1 MNNQTVQK
9 TSFAARLIRAALTAC
24 LVAGA
29 LFASSLSLSAEGT
42 RDIYETAKQNY
53 IEVNNSDASFDSNAC
68 RMVFRYDNDETG
80 GVKAPQKF
88 KFYAYRGEVVFLGSS
103 ALPQSGDLA
112 VTIIEPGGQEH
123 TIEFDTTVN
132 TTSDSTNTGFIPTRA
147 KEAAGPNGVFLPKM
161 DYKTGKPLTAAEAGD
176 GDTVYNGL
184 VYPSAAVTGG
194 YKPWTFPVPTNG
206 EYTVIF
212 NSPRGDTIA
221 SHYQLS
227 YSDTDFSSNSS
238 KPNRKDYIDAWDI
251 TVAKVDGEGDDV
263 KYYAQSGRV
272 WATAF
277 SLQTKDSVYGYFY
290 AVTRD
295 GYVWRLGLNGF
306 KPWTTSLYA
315 NARGMIGLT
324 TNASLY
330 HSVHEP
336 TKNNLSF
343 STYNSLQDKN
353 YNPDGINVLGPDNVP
368 TPLDNPYPM
377 FFNYPDSNAVN
388 TTAQSQ
394 GVAEAIRFD
403 GKTGTTDEDDAGEGN
418 AKGDNHEGSVG
429 AGGYFQVKTSGA
441 TSYRV
446 IIDMTNLYA
455 KNYHQAGSGHNGDA
469 DNVHDEEICLS
480 DDGTLNSDDLDY
492 NFVAYLKA
500 TDFESSKPEW
510 FTDDGWYAICSNEK
524 VNAGGSTYYNRHPNT
539 TADMNDGDGW
549 NFDKIIKIVKIKDGD
564 LPEDLQKADTSKLGQ
579 DFGDYKCLGKVM
591 LGNAVD
597 NVDEDDDRIY
607 WNGRDQ
613 YGRILPVGQYFGN
626 TGLGK
631 VYAEAKNGEIHFPI
645 SDAEDISNGLSIW
658 LENPPAGLEYNLEQ
672 RSSLYYNNVD
682 KSILRDYV
690 VSDMLYTDGKSKG
703 LNAWYWNLPSNVKCD
718 EISSKSGGTTASGM
732 GSARASADYLDWK
745 WNTYTVYSSWE
756 EVTGGAS
763 NYVIYEN
770 HSIDG
775 VPSYKG
781 DTVND
786 KTLNK
791 NAGKFTVN
799 CGSDHGVVDFWTHV
813 VNTTNTAELK
823 QPVVLTHVADQ
834 VIISGFV
841 YLECEDE
848 GTAGKTSQDYDTA
861 TNDRAIAGA
870 KVSAVYYNEDKSIT
884 TTYETHTNTDGIYSI
899 PVDETK
905 LSSDK
910 KVYITITYNDPE
922 VADNLI
928 THYVTTVDKSASDT
942 KLNPEVNDGVLIG
955 KKYYRSRQDHGSKIN
970 ECKITISLVP
980 QGVDHN
986 NQPITQKVF
995 YATNVG
1001 YFSIPYSGV
1010 GTIGDNDPL
1019 MIQKIWDPADKK
1031 TSNLSATF
1039 TILGFVADYHADAS
1053 TRDGS
1058 DLGTTARTL
1067 KYTAEA
1073 GSGGNIIIKNGSN
1086 VLEKYSDTNTT
1097 GYVFKRSN
1105 VSVNEAESGVTK
1117 ITDLPMYYYP
1127 NETNDKVR
1135 QQIYYIVVEEPIGG
1149 NAAEPTSVVY
1159 TADHEDASKQYYHW
1173 AFTNPIKAAGF
1184 IETVFL
1190 DKPEADSGRGNGQYD
1205 VGEGL
1210 AEATVSIG
1218 LSDAATTNNFAYNPS
1233 EDEINWLKEHPGNIF
1248 ESAAPLKTD
1257 GSGQRDYT
1265 TITIDHTYKFSLDAT
1280 NPNHPFVTEDGVIK
1294 FDTLPQG
1301 TYIVT
1306 IEYPTNEAYNNAF
1319 ILGNEV
1325 GKEGETESAFKNLTV
1340 SEVKHVGNTVIQTI
1354 DIAPLPV
1361 GQYAQTKVGVGSF
1374 VETREIFTI
1383 LNDQGISIQK
1393 TVTGGEGAIPFDDD
1407 FEFALEFKAEDLKV
1421 ETTGSG
1427 TLTTPYREPFKENDR
1442 FSKVDSTPK
1451 AKVEKFNTPVNVSDL
1466 GTISFHAAGKFTY
1479 TLKENIPA
1487 ADPIPG
1493 VTYDKSEYEI
1503 VFKAV
1508 NDTDTHAST
1517 ITVDSIKKVKDENG
1531 DNANESIY
1539 TSSSSSGA
1547 TITFTNDY
1555 PTGSVEIEN
1564 VTTGIGVPEGKVFEY
1579 TVAIKKDGKDL
1590 AGSFAVTAGAV
1601 DETGKAAITAIS
1613 NGGKLRLKNGES
1625 ITISNLPE
1633 GADVTVTQTTDEM
1646 YTTTVEAAETTANS
1660 GTQTVEKD
1668 KANKI
1673 TFTNTRREGSLE
1685 IKKEV
1690 VGDEFNDFEFS
1701 FTVKISGVKETVG
1714 PEVAAASL
1722 LSEPEFGI
1730 SRLLGYRQVSR
1741 ISAPSPIADTPALK
1755 STVKVEISGAEPS
1768 SKNETLEFIDGAASL
1783 NLTLKKD
1790 QTATISGLPA
1800 GASYTVTEGSGT
1812 YSQFYNTTYAESDK
1826 GNIPNGGDPAS
1837 VTVTNT
1843 YKTGTLKVSKT
1854 VEHFAEGVDL
1864 PEFAKNEEFTFTL
1877 VVKPVDGD
1885 GWNPDTLSVT
1895 AGADSGAAVPS
1906 ITELKKESDNT
1917 WKFSLKHGQSV
1928 EILGLPAG
1936 ATYTVTESDPDDH
1949 FKIYPE
1955 SSEVK
1960 TGTINENDPK
1970 DEPAAKAEFV
1980 NIYTPVPVSTTISL
1994 TKTVSGEKPVNYT
2007 DYSFTF
2013 SIESADDPATD
2024 GVTLPSETTVTIDGS
2039 ELKDSSYSVTES
2051 FGEIKFDRPGEY
2063 KFTVKETTSSANPL
2077 FDYDDSEYTVT
2088 VEVVDKNDGTLEV
2101 RSTTYKIGETGKDGI
2116 TFNNAYNPTP
2126 ATAELNLTKRLI
2138 DNAGISM
2145 TLKDK
2150 EFSFNAVLTSNP
2162 EGGASLDSGTAQ
2174 NDTSGNVKFDLEFT
2188 KAGTY
2193 TVTVK
2198 ENDVIDAHIEADS
2211 KTLTV
2216 TYTVAD
2222 DTTGALKVTN
2232 TSYKVDGAEET
2243 DSDTALTFTNVFTP
2257 DEVTV
2262 SDAAAGAADT
2272 RVHIIKKLINTMV
2285 SGEDILADEIGS
2297 KSHVE
2302 NNEVFQKAFT
2312 FKIAGTGDASG
2323 YEITKDTVN
2332 NDWGN
2337 VYFDE
2342 IAFSKQGTYVF
2353 TVTEETASSPLDRL
2367 ERVGY
2372 NVNET
2377 TITVT
2382 YNVTLDPDTRRLVIG
2397 TPEYSKVDANTG
2409 SAYLETSTNNV
2420 IVNTYT
2426 PEPCVLT
2433 VIKNIETSPA
2443 GITPDDDKQFIFK
2456 ITLEDTATENTLAG
2470 TKEFPATYPTV
2481 SSEIMAIAAPEIG
2494 KITFENGVAYVL
2506 LKNNQSISIEKLL
2519 STYKFTVEEITD
2531 PTPDDLAKA
2540 KLSSYSFDGYT
2551 FSSFSGVRDND
2562 DKTNPEELTGTG
2574 TSITGQFDGTHQY
2587 ATVTAVNTYTLA
2599 SAASTLPA
2607 LTKTYDGPEPLNDG
2621 LFSFT
2626 AEISGDVADGAAF
2639 ASGGTDKTVANVGG
2653 SISFGD
2659 ITFTKPGTYTVT
2671 VNEVI
2676 PSPERVGVT
2685 YDRDPVTL
2693 TYTVT
2698 DNKNGTL
2705 SVSGPVYGTKTGF
2718 TNKYSPAPATT
2729 GIKVTENLNGAL
2741 NASETFTV
2749 NAVFDSSTS
2758 SSGAAEASKT
2768 VSFTLGKEVYTASED
2783 LSFEF
2788 TEAGIYVYKVTQAAG
2803 NSQGM
2808 SYSGE
2813 SYTVTFTVTDEG
2825 FDGQLDCAVSVIRDS
2840 DGAVLP
2846 AAELSFTNTYTTYQ
2860 YALENLVVGASAGD
2874 SHEFPFTVSFEA
2886 EAGKTL
2892 IGEYAYA
2899 ITDIGADV
2907 SASYS
2912 HTFDENGIPLK
2923 GAQDLVISGIPAGAV
2938 LKISVPARSGSYDL
2952 TMPETSESYYSSSTT
2967 LVDNEG
2973 NAKFVWTK
2981 NPDRYI
2987 FKEETYPRDG
2997 SSVLVGEEIEYR
3009 IHWVNPL
3016 PEDNVQ
3022 IVITDVLDEG
3032 LELIDGG
3039 DEYNDLTR
3047 AVTWT
3052 FTANSGEEGYVTL
3065 RAKVTAKAA
3074 IKGQISNSATMTY
3087 NGTEVE
3093 APSNEV
3099 INPLNSITVAKTQS
3113 VNGIAGASAAV
3124 REGDVITY
3132 TLTVSA
3138 EGVEGGS
3145 AENVII
3151 ADYLPAGLI
3160 LDQSSLAGGE
3170 YDPATG
3176 AIVWKIGEI
3185 SDGSEKSVSYTASVP
3200 YVSAYTLWSETA
3212 YARAGDPEGHELSLP
3227 KVSADGWI
3235 HSEPV
3240 SAYPVGDLSVT
3251 KTVQPAPGSDMPAS
3265 RTEFLFE
3272 VRLSDSLGAPLDG
3285 AYEFDLSSGASG
3297 AAINGY
3303 AELRLAGGDTATFK
3317 DLPAGTRYSVKE
3329 ISEASGYTPEN
3340 GGISEGS
3347 VGNSKAPVT
3356 AEIINTYSFTELSFG
3371 TVSVTNIVSGAPE
3384 STIFH
3389 YRIILGDTSINGVYG
3404 GIQFV
3409 GGTASFELS
3418 SGQSVTFADLPSDI
3432 SYDVIELE
3440 ANSLGFETHSSNQ
3453 SGIVPE
3459 NESVTAIFYN
3469 EKVSGGLLITNTV
3482 VGYQSDSARFGY
3494 TLYLTDETGAPLTDE
3509 FAYFG
3514 TQSGT
3519 IIGGT
3524 ALLSLGD
3531 GDRIEIS
3538 GLPKGAAYTL
3548 SPLGDSSGFSTEII
3562 GASGVVAAN
3571 EVSAI
3576 EIVSSRKTGGLTVTS
3591 RVVGGSGAETYSFI
3605 VQLSDPA
3612 FSGVCGGLIFTNGVA
3627 EVTLTGNQSVTAA
3640 GIPSGLSYTVIE
3652 TNANVGCTT
3661 VSVGESGVIPE
3672 GSGASAVFTNTVL
3685 TPGSLI
3691 VSKTVVGHDF
3701 SALPFRFAIEISEGF
3716 SGQIFDGFGAPV
3728 GVISE
3733 GMGEF
3738 TLSDGQHV
3746 LIPSLPVGAAY
3757 TVTEIDARGM
3767 IPDAAAKTG
3776 VITEAGAAEA
3786 FVNTVPSGGITVRNT
3801 VSGTASDRSRPFSF
3815 RLELIGLPLEGIYGD
3830 LNFTSGISD
3839 FTLSHGQSVNISGI
3853 PARTMFTVTEI
3864 DAGAD
3869 GYSTVP
3875 AEGFIS
3881 GVVIEG
3887 TSFEAAFVNHKD
3899 APPEVHSGGSLAIIN
3914 NVVGT
3919 ETSELFDFTIKLTD
3933 AFGNPVSGLYPAVLP
3948 QGEIM
3953 TLADQTVEF
3962 DALGEAHI
3970 SLKHGER
3977 AIISAIPAGC
3987 VYSVFETE
3995 NIYFKVTSINE
4006 TGTISESVRSTAVFS
4021 NKWHVGSLRLTNL
4034 VEFETGG
4041 NVSYDAQEFEY
4052 TITLDQPIDH
4062 SLRFNSTAPESG
4074 KLMEFVGGVA
4084 TVTLKN
4090 NETAIAVDLPAGV
4103 GYTVSVKPVNWYYQ
4117 RSAVGSSGHII
4128 DGTTSEAEF
4137 VYYIKTGSLS
4147 ISKVVYD
4154 YRWLEYEDHT
4164 LFPFTVKFTDVNGNP
4179 LVGEFGYVGEG
4190 GGTVSNGGVINV
4202 SGGGKITILGL
4213 PEGVTYEITENL
4225 TGTRYRILPEYTSGT
4240 SGVIQA
4246 DTESK
4251 ALVTNLNRSTGPD
4264 LPIAPPGPPSQP
4276 STPAEPSV
4284 PSIPSLPT
4292 VPSETLPSGDSSSDV
4307 ETIPDDGVEI
4317 ERPIEGAEVSEDPA
4331 NPETGLLPASAAAV
4345 LFAAAA
4351 ALSHRRK

>member
-9 TSFAARLIRAALTAC
+9 TSFAARLIRAALTAS

-53 IEVNNSDASFDSNAC
+53 KEVIGNETGFDSNAC
-68 RMVFRYDNDETG
+68 RMVFRYDNGETG

-88 KFYAYRGEVVFLGSS
+88 KFYAYEGEVVFLGSS
-103 ALPQSGDLA
+103 ALPQSGALA

-123 TIEFDTTVN
+123 PIYFDTSVD
-132 TTSDSTNTGFIPTRA
+132 TTKNSVNTGFIPTHD
-147 KEAAGPNGVFLPKM
+147 KEAAGPNGVFLPRM
-161 DYKTGKPLTAAEAGD
+161 DYTTGKPKPVTAAEAD
-176 GDTVYNGL
+176 DTVYNDL
-184 VYPSAAVTGG
+184 VYPSAPVTDG
-194 YKPWTFPVPTNG
+194 YVPWEFEVPTNG

-212 NSPRGDTIA
+212 NSPGGVEVD
-221 SHYQLS
+221 SHYQLA
-227 YSDTDFSSNSS
+227 YSVTDFSSSS
-238 KPNRKDYIDAWDI
+238 PTTSNRKNYIDAWDI
-251 TVAKVDGEGDDV
+251 TVAKAVDEDNDGKAD

-277 SLQTKDSVYGYFY
+277 SLQTKNSVYGYFY

-306 KPWTTSLYA
+306 QPWTTSLYA

-403 GKTGTTDEDDAGEGN
+403 GKTGTTGDADEGSAE
-418 AKGDNHEGSVG
+418 GDNHEGSVG

-455 KNYHQAGSGHNGDA
+455 KNYHHASTGHGSS

-480 DDGTLNSDDLDY
+480 VAGDI
-492 NFVAYLKA
+492 NFVAYIDADACAKNSEVYK
-500 TDFESSKPEW
+500 DGP
-510 FTDDGWYAICSNEK
+510 GWYGIYA
-524 VNAGGSTYYNRHPNT
+524 ADPTNRHPNT

-549 NFDKIIKIVKIKDGD
+549 NFDKIIKIEKIND
-564 LPEDLQKADTSKLGQ
+564 LPEDLQKADPKDLGQ
-579 DFGDYKCLGKVM
+579 DFGDYKCLGKIM

-645 SDAEDISNGLSIW
+645 SDAENIPNGLSIW
-658 LENPPAGLEYNLEQ
+658 LENPPAGLEYNLGQ

-690 VSDMLYTDGKSKG
+690 VSDMLYKNGKSKG
-703 LNAWYWNLPSNVKCD
+703 LNAWYWNLPSNVDCT
-718 EISSKSGGTTASGM
+718 EVNIGGTTASGM
-732 GSARASADYLDWK
+732 GSARASAEYLDWK
-745 WNTYTVYSSWE
+745 WNTYTVYSSWA
-756 EVTGGAS
+756 EVPHGAS

-775 VPSYKG
+775 VQSYEG
-781 DTVND
+781 RTSA

-813 VNTTNTAELK
+813 VNTNNNAKAELK

-848 GTAGKTSQDYDTA
+848 KQAGVTSQDYDTA

-870 KVSAVYYNEDKSIT
+870 KVSAVYYDNERNETK
-884 TTYETHTNTDGIYSI
+884 YETHTNTDGIYSI

-905 LSSDK
+905 LSTDK

-942 KLNPEVNDGVLIG
+942 KLNPKVENGVEIDG
-955 KKYYRSRQDHGSKIN
+955 KTYRSRQDHGSKIN

-1001 YFSIPYSGV
+1001 YFSDPYSGV
-1010 GTIGDNDPL
+1010 GEDPDNNNDPL

-1058 DLGTTARTL
+1058 DPGPTPRPLN
-1067 KYTAEA
+1067 YTAEA
-1073 GSGGNIIIKNGSN
+1073 GSGGSIIIKKNGV
-1086 VLEKYSDTNTT
+1086 VLEKYSVTNTI

-1127 NETNDKVR
+1127 DGSDYDNRTGER
-1135 QQIYYIVVEEPIGG
+1135 QRIYYIVVEEPIGG

-1159 TADHEDASKQYYHW
+1159 TENYEDASQQYYHW
-1173 AFTNPIKAAGF
+1173 AFTNPINAAGF

-1190 DKPEADSGRGNGQYD
+1190 DNPVGVNSGNGQYD
-1205 VGEGL
+1205 KGEGL
-1210 AEATVSIG
+1210 AKAMVSIG
-1218 LSDAATTNNFAYNPS
+1218 LSTDGMTKEFSYNPS
-1233 EDEINWLKEHPGNIF
+1233 EAEKTWLEENDDPAKNMF
-1248 ESAAPLKTD
+1248 ASAAPEKTD
-1257 GSGQRDYT
+1257 GSGQHDYT
-1265 TITIDHTYKFSLDAT
+1265 TIIIDCKHKFSLDYDKRD
-1280 NPNHPFVTEDGVIK
+1280 NPFVTDDGVIQ

-1340 SEVKHVGNTVIQTI
+1340 SEVKHDGNTVTQTI
-1354 DIAPLPV
+1354 VIAPLPV
-1361 GQYAQTKVGVGSF
+1361 GQYAQTQVGVGSF
-1374 VETREIFTI
+1374 VETEEIFSI

-1393 TVTGGEGAIPFDDD
+1393 TVTGGSDAIPFGDD
-1407 FEFALEFKAEDLKV
+1407 FEFALEFKAEDLDV
-1421 ETTGSG
+1421 VTGFK
-1427 TLTTPYREPFKENDR
+1427 TLTTPYREPFEENKK
-1442 FSKVDSTPK
+1442 FSTVNSTPK
-1451 AKVEKFNTPVNVSDL
+1451 AKVEKFDTPVNISDL

-1479 TLKENIPA
+1479 TLKENIPTDA
-1487 ADPIPG
+1487 PIPG
-1493 VTYDKSEYEI
+1493 VKYDKSEYEI

-1508 NDTDTHAST
+1508 NGEGNASE
-1517 ITVDSIKKVKDENG
+1517 ITVDSITQITDKGGTKLSEPK
-1531 DNANESIY
+1531 AIY
-1539 TSSSSSGA
+1539 PSSSSSGA

-1590 AGSFAVTAGAV
+1590 AGSFAVTGDAV
-1601 DETGKAAITAIS
+1601 DETDKAITAIS
-1613 NGGKLRLKNGES
+1613 NGGKLRLKKGGS
-1625 ITISNLPE
+1625 ITISNLPV
-1633 GADVTVTQTTDEM
+1633 GADVTVTQTSDEM
-1646 YTTTVEAAETTANS
+1646 YDTTVALDSDTATAESKKAATIKSEK
-1660 GTQTVEKD
+1660 QT
-1668 KANKI
+1668 I

-1685 IKKEV
+1685 IEKVV
-1690 VGDEFNDFEFS
+1690 VGDDFNNFDFS
-1701 FTVKISGVKETVG
+1701 FTVEISGVKETVG

-1741 ISAPSPIADTPALK
+1741 ISAPSPIADTPDLK
-1755 STVKVEISGAEPS
+1755 STVKVEISGGTGS
-1768 SKNETLEFIDGAASL
+1768 SSEETLEFKSGAASL

-1800 GASYTVTEGSGT
+1800 GASYTVTEDNT
-1812 YSQFYNTTYAESDK
+1812 YSKFYKTTYTASE
-1826 GNIPNGGDPAS
+1826 GEITNGGTAS

-1854 VEHFAEGVDL
+1854 VEHFAAGVDL
-1864 PEFAKNEEFTFTL
+1864 PEFAKNAEFEFTL

-1936 ATYTVTESDPDDH
+1936 AEYTVTESDPDDH

-1970 DEPAAKAEFV
+1970 DETAAKAEFV
-1980 NIYTPVPVSTTISL
+1980 NIYTPKPVNTTISL

-2024 GVTLPSETTVTIDGS
+2024 GVTLPSNTTVTINGS
-2039 ELKDSSYSVTES
+2039 ELDEGNGYSVKTA
-2051 FGEIKFDRPGEY
+2051 FDEIKFDRPGEY
-2063 KFTVKETTSSANPL
+2063 KFTVKETSSSVDH
-2077 FDYDDSEYTVT
+2077 FVCDHSEYTVT

-2101 RSTTYKIGETGKDGI
+2101 RSTTYAKDGESPREI
-2116 TFNNAYNPTP
+2116 TFDNVYNPNP
-2126 ATAELNLTKRLI
+2126 ATAELNLKKQLI

-2145 TLKDK
+2145 ALKAD

-2162 EGGASLDSGTAQ
+2162 EGGANLVNSTAQ

-2198 ENDVIDAHIEADS
+2198 ENDVTDAHIEEDS

-2222 DTTGALKVTN
+2222 DETGALKVTN
-2232 TSYKVDGAEET
+2232 TLYSDGTKT
-2243 DSDTALTFTNVFTP
+2243 DNTALTFTNVFTP
-2257 DEVTV
+2257 DEVMV

-2285 SGEDILADEIGS
+2285 SGEDILADEVGE

-2337 VYFDE
+2337 VYFDG
-2342 IAFSKQGTYVF
+2342 ITFSKQGTYVF
-2353 TVTEETASSPLDRL
+2353 KVTEEVASSPLD
-2367 ERVGY
+2367 RVGY

-2382 YNVTLDPDTRRLVIG
+2382 YNVTLDESTRRLVIG
-2397 TPEYSKVDANTG
+2397 TPEYSKVDENKD

-2456 ITLEDTATENTLAG
+2456 ITLEDTATENTLEG
-2470 TKEFPATYPTV
+2470 TKEFSATYPTV

-2519 STYKFTVEEITD
+2519 STYKFTVEEITA
-2531 PTPDDLAKA
+2531 PTLDDLAKA

-2599 SAASTLPA
+2599 SATSTLPA
-2607 LTKTYDGPEPLNDG
+2607 LTKTYDGPEPLTDG

-2639 ASGGTDKTVANVGG
+2639 ASGGTAKTVANAADG

-2671 VNEVI
+2671 VSEVI

-2685 YDRDPVTL
+2685 YDEDPVTL

-2705 SVSGPVYGTKTGF
+2705 SVSGPVYGAKAGF
-2718 TNKYSPAPATT
+2718 TNEYSPAPATT

-2749 NAVFDSSTS
+2749 NAVLDSSTS

-2788 TEAGIYVYKVTQAAG
+2788 TEAGTYVYKVTQAAG
-2803 NSQGM
+2803 TSQGM

-2813 SYTVTFTVTDEG
+2813 SYTVTFTVTDVG

-2840 DGAVLP
+2840 DGSTADLG
-2846 AAELSFTNTYTTYQ
+2846 FTNTYTTYQ
-2860 YALENLVVGASAGD
+2860 YAIENLVVGASAGD

-2907 SASYS
+2907 SASCS
-2912 HTFDENGIPLK
+2912 HTFEETGIPLK

-3016 PEDNVQ
+3016 SEDNVQ

-3124 REGDVITY
+3124 REGDLITY

-3227 KVSADGWI
+3227 KISADGWI

-3303 AELRLAGGDTATFK
+3303 AELRLAGGDIATFK

-3340 GGISEGS
+3340 GGVSEGS
-3347 VGNSKAPVT
+3347 VGNSKAPAT

-3384 STIFH
+3384 STVFH

-3691 VSKTVVGHDF
+3691 ISKTVVGHDF
-3701 SALPFRFAIEISEGF
+3701 SALPFRFAIEISDGF

-3733 GMGEF
+3733 GVGEF

-3767 IPDAAAKTG
+3767 IPDAATKTG

-3801 VSGTASDRSRPFSF
+3801 VSGTASDRSRPFGF

-3853 PARTMFTVTEI
+3853 PAGTMFTVTEL

-3881 GVVIEG
+3881 GVVTEG

-3970 SLKHGER
+3970 SLRHGER

-4062 SLRFNSTAPESG
+4062 SLRFNSAAPESG
-4074 KLMEFVGGVA
+4074 KLMEFAGGVA

-4103 GYTVSVKPVNWYYQ
+4103 GYTVSAKPVNWYYQ

-4246 DTESK
+4246 DTEST

-4345 LFAAAA
+4345 IFAAAA
-4351 ALSHRRK
+4351 AISRRRK

>member
-9 TSFAARLIRAALTAC
+9 TSFAARLIRAALTAS

-68 RMVFRYDNDETG
+68 RMVFRYDNYETG

-88 KFYAYRGEVVFLGSS
+88 KFYAYEGEVVFLGSS
-103 ALPQSGDLA
+103 ALPQSGALA

-123 TIEFDTTVN
+123 EIYFDKDNVKPTN
-132 TTSDSTNTGFIPTRA
+132 DSVNTGFIPTHD
-147 KEAAGPNGVFLPKM
+147 KEAAGPNGVFLPRM
-161 DYKTGKPLTAAEAGD
+161 DYATGKPLTSTKESTD
-176 GDTVYNGL
+176 IVYNGL
-184 VYPSAAVTGG
+184 VYPKDSVTGG
-194 YKPWTFPVPTNG
+194 YVPWKFEVPTNG

-212 NSPRGDTIA
+212 NSPIGSEDN
-221 SHYQLS
+221 SHYQLA
-227 YSDTDFSSNSS
+227 YSVTDFSSSS
-238 KPNRKDYIDAWDI
+238 PTTSNRKNYIDAWDI
-251 TVAKVDGEGDDV
+251 TVAKAVDEDNDGKAD

-277 SLQTKDSVYGYFY
+277 ILQTKNSVYGYFY

-306 KPWTTSLYA
+306 QPWTTSLYA

-403 GKTGTTDEDDAGEGN
+403 GKTGTTGDADEGSAE
-418 AKGDNHEGSVG
+418 GDNHEGSVG

-455 KNYHQAGSGHNGDA
+455 KNYHHASADHNSP

-480 DDGTLNSDDLDY
+480 VAGDY

-500 TDFESSKPEW
+500 TDFESSTPEW
-510 FTDDGWYAICSNEK
+510 FTGDGWYAICSNEE
-524 VNAGGSTYYNRHPNT
+524 VNAGVSTYYNRHPNT
-539 TADMNDGDGW
+539 TDKMKTASGW
-549 NFDKIIKIVKIKDGD
+549 DFSSIIKIEKIDNSV
-564 LPEDLQKADTSKLGQ
+564 LPEDLRKADKSKLGQ
-579 DFGDYKCLGKVM
+579 DFGAYKCLGKIM

-645 SDAEDISNGLSIW
+645 SDAENIPNGLSIW
-658 LENPPAGLEYNLEQ
+658 LENPPAGLEYNLGQ

-690 VSDMLYTDGKSKG
+690 VSDMLYKNGKSEG
-703 LNAWYWNLPSNVKCD
+703 LNAWYWNLPSNVDCT
-718 EISSKSGGTTASGM
+718 EVNTGGTTASGM
-732 GSARASADYLDWK
+732 GSAHASADYLDWK
-745 WNTYTVYSSWE
+745 WNKKASVSETYTVYSSWE
-756 EVTGGAS
+756 EASGKTGD
-763 NYVIYEN
+763 YVIYEN

-775 VPSYKG
+775 VPSY
-781 DTVND
+781 TRELSA

-791 NAGKFTVN
+791 NAGKFSSN

-848 GTAGKTSQDYDTA
+848 KIAGKTSEHYDTA
-861 TNDRAIAGA
+861 TNDRAIANA
-870 KVSAVYYNEDKSIT
+870 KVHAEYYSADNKGGTKTEYD
-884 TTYETHTNTDGIYSI
+884 THTNTDGIYSI

-922 VADNLI
+922 VADGVI

-942 KLNPEVNDGVLIG
+942 TLNPEVSGGVEIDG
-955 KKYYRSRQDHGSKIN
+955 KTYRSRQDHGSKIN

-995 YATNVG
+995 YATDVG

-1058 DLGTTARTL
+1058 KPEATARTL

-1073 GSGGNIIIKNGSN
+1073 GSGGNIIIKKNGV
-1086 VLEKYSDTNTT
+1086 VLEKYSVTNTT

-1127 NETNDKVR
+1127 NETNDNVR
-1135 QQIYYIVVEEPIGG
+1135 KQIYYIVVEEPIGG

-1190 DKPEADSGRGNGQYD
+1190 DKPNGGDSGNGKYD

-1210 AEATVSIG
+1210 AEAKVSIG
-1218 LSDAATTNNFAYNPS
+1218 LSDSAETKSFAYNPS
-1233 EDEINWLKEHPGNIF
+1233 EAEKTWLETHSGNIF
-1248 ESAAPLKTD
+1248 ESAAPEKTD
-1257 GSGQRDYT
+1257 GSGQHDYT
-1265 TITIDHTYKFSLDAT
+1265 TIIIDCKHKFSLDYDKRD
-1280 NPNHPFVTEDGVIK
+1280 NPFVTDDGVIQ

-1306 IEYPTNEAYNNAF
+1306 IEYPTDESYNNVF
-1319 ILGNEV
+1319 ILGNE
-1325 GKEGETESAFKNLTV
+1325 EGVYSGTEVISATHEDNSNK
-1340 SEVKHVGNTVIQTI
+1340 VIQTI
-1354 DIAPLPV
+1354 GIAPLSV
-1361 GQYAQTKVGVGSF
+1361 GEYVQTKVGVGSF
-1374 VETREIFTI
+1374 DETKYISDI
-1383 LNDQGISIQK
+1383 LKAQSISIQK
-1393 TVTGGEGAIPFDDD
+1393 TVTGGSGAIPFEDD
-1407 FEFALEFKAEDLKV
+1407 FEFALEFKAEDLNV
-1421 ETTGSG
+1421 ETTGSK
-1427 TLTTPYREPFKENDR
+1427 TLTTPYREPFEENKK

-1451 AKVEKFNTPVNVSDL
+1451 AVVKNFGEAVDITGFE
-1466 GTISFHAAGKFTY
+1466 TISFHAAGKFTY
-1479 TLKENIPA
+1479 TLKENIPTD
-1487 ADPIPG
+1487 DPIPG

-1508 NDTDTHAST
+1508 NDTDTHTST
-1517 ITVDSIKKVKDENG
+1517 ITVDSIKKVKDKNG
-1531 DNANESIY
+1531 GTVDESIY
-1539 TSSSSSGA
+1539 PSSSSSSSGA

-1555 PTGSVEIEN
+1555 PTGSVEVKN
-1564 VTTGIGVPEGKVFEY
+1564 VTTGIGVPEDKVFEY

-1590 AGSFAVTAGAV
+1590 AGSFAVTGDA
-1601 DETGKAAITAIS
+1601 DETGKEAITAIS
-1613 NGGKLRLKNGES
+1613 NDGKLRLKNGGS
-1625 ITISNLPE
+1625 ITISNLPV
-1633 GADVTVTQTTDEM
+1633 GADVTVTQTSDEM
-1646 YTTTVEAAETTANS
+1646 YDTTVALDSDTATADYQKAATIKSDE
-1660 GTQTVEKD
+1660 QT
-1668 KANKI
+1668 I

-1690 VGDEFNDFEFS
+1690 VDDEFNDFEFS
-1701 FTVKISGVKETVG
+1701 FTVEISGVTETVG

-1741 ISAPSPIADTPALK
+1741 ISVPSPIADTPDLK

-1768 SKNETLEFIDGAASL
+1768 SKNETLEFKDGAASL
-1783 NLTLKKD
+1783 KLTLKKD

-1800 GASYTVTEGSGT
+1800 GASYTVTEDST
-1812 YSQFYNTTYAESDK
+1812 YSKFYKTTYTASE
-1826 GNIPNGGDPAS
+1826 GEITNGGTAS

-1906 ITELKKESDNT
+1906 ITELTKESDHT

-1949 FKIYPE
+1949 FKI
-1955 SSEVK
+1955 SSESPK
-1960 TGTINENDPK
+1960 EQTDKINENVPK
-1970 DEPAAKAEFV
+1970 DETAAKAEFV
-1980 NIYTPVPVSTTISL
+1980 NIYTPEPVNTTISL

-2013 SIESADDPATD
+2013 SIESADGPATD

-2063 KFTVKETTSSANPL
+2063 KFTVKETSSSVDH
-2077 FDYDDSEYTVT
+2077 FDCDPSEYTVT
-2088 VEVVDKNDGTLEV
+2088 VEVVDKNDGTLVV

-2116 TFNNAYNPTP
+2116 TFNNVYNPTP

-2145 TLKDK
+2145 ALKAD
-2150 EFSFNAVLTSNP
+2150 EFSFNAVLTSDP

-2174 NDTSGNVKFDLEFT
+2174 NDTDGKVKFDLEFT

-2198 ENDVIDAHIEADS
+2198 ENDVTDAHIEADS

-2222 DTTGALKVTN
+2222 DETGALKVTN
-2232 TSYKVDGAEET
+2232 TSYKVNDVEET

-2262 SDAAAGAADT
+2262 SDAAGAADT

-2302 NNEVFQKAFT
+2302 NNGVFNEAFT
-2312 FKIAGTGDASG
+2312 FNIECSEGAEDGYNISNKTAKNSWGD
-2323 YEITKDTVN
+2323 
-2332 NDWGN
+2332 
-2337 VYFDE
+2337 VYFDG
-2342 IAFSKQGTYVF
+2342 ITFSKQGTYVF
-2353 TVTEETASSPLDRL
+2353 KVTEEVASSPFDRL
-2367 ERVGY
+2367 DRVGY
-2372 NVNET
+2372 DVNKT

-2382 YNVTLDPDTRRLVIG
+2382 YEVTLDESTRRLVIN
-2397 TPEYSKVDANTG
+2397 TPKYSKVDANTG
-2409 SAYLETSTNNV
+2409 SAYIEAGTNNV

-2456 ITLEDTATENTLAG
+2456 ITLEDTATENTLEG

-2519 STYKFTVEEITD
+2519 STYEFTVEEITA
-2531 PTPDDLAKA
+2531 PTPDDLDKA

-2551 FSSFSGVRDND
+2551 FSSFSGVMT
-2562 DKTNPEELTGTG
+2562 DKDKAGTKNLTGTD
-2574 TSITGQFDGTHQY
+2574 TSITGQFDETYKY
-2587 ATVTAVNTYTLA
+2587 ATVTAVNTYALT
-2599 SAASTLPA
+2599 SATATLPA
-2607 LTKTYDGPEPLNDG
+2607 LIKTYDGPEPLTDG

-2626 AEISGDVADGAAF
+2626 AEISGDVTDGAEF

-2653 SISFGD
+2653 SISFGG

-2685 YDRDPVTL
+2685 YDEDPVTL

-2705 SVSGPVYGTKTGF
+2705 SVSGPVYGAKTGF
-2718 TNKYSPAPATT
+2718 TNKYSPAPANTVIT
-2729 GIKVTENLNGAL
+2729 VTENLNGAL

-2749 NAVFDSSTS
+2749 NAVLDSSTS

-2768 VSFTLGKEVYTASED
+2768 ASFTLGKEVYTASED

-2840 DGAVLP
+2840 DGS
-2846 AAELSFTNTYTTYQ
+2846 AADLSFTNTYTTYQ
-2860 YALENLVVGASAGD
+2860 YAIENLVVGASAGD

-2912 HTFDENGIPLK
+2912 HTFEENGIPLK

-2952 TMPETSESYYSSSTT
+2952 TMPETSEPYYSSSTT
-2967 LVDNEG
+2967 LENNEG

-2997 SSVLVGEEIEYR
+2997 SSVLVGEEMEYR

-3016 PEDNVQ
+3016 PEDNVL

-3052 FTANSGEEGYVTL
+3052 ITANSGEEGYVTL

-3099 INPLNSITVAKTQS
+3099 INPLNSITVTKTQS

-3329 ISEASGYTPEN
+3329 VSNASGYTPEN

-3548 SPLGDSSGFSTEII
+3548 SPLGDSTGFSTEII

-3701 SALPFRFAIEISEGF
+3701 SALPFRFAIEISDGF

-3757 TVTEIDARGM
+3757 TVTEIDSRGM

-3853 PARTMFTVTEI
+3853 PPGTMFTVTEL

-3970 SLKHGER
+3970 SLRHGER

-4062 SLRFNSTAPESG
+4062 SLRFNSAAPESG

-4090 NETAIAVDLPAGV
+4090 NETAIAVDLPAGI
-4103 GYTVSVKPVNWYYQ
+4103 GYTVSAKPVNWYYQ
-4117 RSAVGSSGHII
+4117 RSAVGSSGLII

-4246 DTESK
+4246 DTEST

-4345 LFAAAA
+4345 LCAAAA
-4351 ALSHRRK
+4351 ALSRRRK

>member
-9 TSFAARLIRAALTAC
+9 TSFAARLIRAALTAS

-53 IEVNNSDASFDSNAC
+53 IEVNGNENNFTNSC
-68 RMVFRYDNDETG
+68 RMVFREDNGETG

-88 KFYAYRGEVVFLGSS
+88 KFYAYEGEVVFLGSS
-103 ALPQSGDLA
+103 ALPQSGALA

-123 TIEFDTTVN
+123 TIEFDTTEN
-132 TTSDSTNTGFIPTRA
+132 TTSDSTNTGFIPTHD
-147 KEAAGPNGVFLPKM
+147 KEAAGPNGVFLPRM
-161 DYKTGKPLTAAEAGD
+161 DYATGKPLTSKKEESD
-176 GDTVYNGL
+176 IEYNGL
-184 VYPSAAVTGG
+184 IYPKDSVTDG
-194 YKPWTFPVPTNG
+194 YVPWEFEVPTNG

-212 NSPRGDTIA
+212 NSPGGVEVD
-221 SHYQLS
+221 SHYQLA
-227 YSDTDFSSNSS
+227 YSVTDFSSSS
-238 KPNRKDYIDAWDI
+238 QTTSNRKNYIDAWDI
-251 TVAKVDGEGDDV
+251 TVAKVDGEGDGV

-277 SLQTKDSVYGYFY
+277 SLQTKNSVYGYFY

-306 KPWTTSLYA
+306 QPWTTSLYA

-403 GKTGTTDEDDAGEGN
+403 GKTGTTGDVGEGD
-418 AKGDNHEGSVG
+418 ADEGDAEGDNHEGSVG

-480 DDGTLNSDDLDY
+480 VDDDLNFVVYIDEEARKNNPTVYSDGT
-492 NFVAYLKA
+492 
-500 TDFESSKPEW
+500 
-510 FTDDGWYAICSNEK
+510 GWYGIYA
-524 VNAGGSTYYNRHPNT
+524 ADLTNRHPNT
-539 TADMNDGDGW
+539 TDKMKTASGW
-549 NFDKIIKIVKIKDGD
+549 DFSSIIAIKILTSDELNATGLKDKVPDGKGND
-564 LPEDLQKADTSKLGQ
+564 I
-579 DFGDYKCLGKVM
+579 GDYQCLGKIM

-645 SDAEDISNGLSIW
+645 SDAENISNGLSIW
-658 LENPPAGLEYNLEQ
+658 LENPPAGLEYDLGQ

-690 VSDMLYTDGKSKG
+690 VSDMLYKNGKGTG
-703 LNAWYWNLPSNVKCD
+703 LNAWYWNLPSNVDCTEVNTD
-718 EISSKSGGTTASGM
+718 DTTASGM
-732 GSARASADYLDWK
+732 GSAHASADYLDWK
-745 WNTYTVYSSWE
+745 WNKKSSASETYTVYSSWE
-756 EVTGGAS
+756 EVPGGAS

-781 DTVND
+781 DTVNA

-791 NAGKFTVN
+791 NAGKFSSN

-813 VNTTNTAELK
+813 VNTEPEDIAELD

-848 GTAGKTSQDYDTA
+848 KQAGVTSQDYDTA

-870 KVSAVYYNEDKSIT
+870 KVYAEYYSLNNKEGIKT
-884 TTYETHTNTDGIYSI
+884 EYETHTNTDGIYSI

-922 VADNLI
+922 VADGVI

-942 KLNPEVNDGVLIG
+942 TLNPEVSGGVEIDG
-955 KKYYRSRQDHGSKIN
+955 KTYRSRQDHGSKIN

-995 YATNVG
+995 YATDVG

-1058 DLGTTARTL
+1058 KPEATARTL

-1073 GSGGNIIIKNGSN
+1073 GSGGNIIIKKNGV
-1086 VLEKYSDTNTT
+1086 VLEKYSVTNTT

-1127 NETNDKVR
+1127 NETNDNVR
-1135 QQIYYIVVEEPIGG
+1135 KQIYYIVVEEPIGG

-1190 DKPEADSGRGNGQYD
+1190 DKPNGGDSGNGKYD

-1210 AEATVSIG
+1210 AEAKVSIG
-1218 LSDAATTNNFAYNPS
+1218 LSDSATTKSFDYNPS
-1233 EDEINWLKEHPGNIF
+1233 EAEKTWLEENDDPDKNMFASRTPF
-1248 ESAAPLKTD
+1248 KTESGEEGK
-1257 GSGQRDYT
+1257 RDYT
-1265 TITIDHTYKFSLDAT
+1265 TITIDHTYKFLLDYE
-1280 NPNHPFVTEDGVIK
+1280 NRDNPFVTEDGVIQ

-1306 IEYPTNEAYNNAF
+1306 IEYPTNEAYNNVF
-1319 ILGNEV
+1319 IRGNE
-1325 GKEGETESAFKNLTV
+1325 EGVYSGTEVISATHEDNSNK
-1340 SEVKHVGNTVIQTI
+1340 VIQTI
-1354 DIAPLPV
+1354 GIAPLSV
-1361 GQYAQTKVGVGSF
+1361 GEYVQTKVGVGSF
-1374 VETREIFTI
+1374 DETKYISDI
-1383 LNDQGISIQK
+1383 LKAQSISIQK
-1393 TVTGGEGAIPFDDD
+1393 TVTGGSGAIPFEDD
-1407 FEFALEFKAEDLKV
+1407 FEFALEFKAEDLDV

-1427 TLTTPYREPFKENDR
+1427 NLTTPYREPFEENKK

-1487 ADPIPG
+1487 ADAQIPG

-1508 NDTDTHAST
+1508 NDTDTHTST
-1517 ITVDSIKKVKDENG
+1517 ITVDSIKKVKDKNG
-1531 DNANESIY
+1531 GTVDESIY
-1539 TSSSSSGA
+1539 PSSSSSG
-1547 TITFTNDY
+1547 TTIITFTNDY
-1555 PTGSVEIEN
+1555 PTGSVDIKN
-1564 VTTGIGVPEGKVFEY
+1564 ATTGIGVPEGKVFEY

-1590 AGSFAVTAGAV
+1590 AGSFAVTGDAV
-1601 DETGKAAITAIS
+1601 DETDKAITAIS
-1613 NGGKLRLKNGES
+1613 NDGKLRLKKGGS

-1633 GADVTVTQTTDEM
+1633 GADVTVTQTTDGM

-1690 VGDEFNDFEFS
+1690 VGDDFNNFDFS

-1741 ISAPSPIADTPALK
+1741 ISAPSPIADTPDLK

-1936 ATYTVTESDPDDH
+1936 ATYTVTESKPSKTQ
-1949 FKIYPE
+1949 FAIKPPT
-1955 SSEVK
+1955 SE
-1960 TGTINENDPK
+1960 TRSGTINENTTAA
-1970 DEPAAKAEFV
+1970 EPAVEEEFV

-2007 DYSFTF
+2007 DYLFTF

-2024 GVTLPSETTVTIDGS
+2024 GVTLPSDKTVTISGT
-2039 ELKDSSYSVTES
+2039 ELKNSSYSVEKP
-2051 FGEIKFDRPGEY
+2051 FDEIKFDRPGEY

-2088 VEVVDKNDGTLEV
+2088 VKVDDNGEGALVVS
-2101 RSTTYKIGETGKDGI
+2101 STTYKIGETGKDGI

-2145 TLKDK
+2145 ALKAD

-2174 NDTSGNVKFDLEFT
+2174 NDTDGKVKFNLKFT

-2193 TVTVK
+2193 TVTVTEDEK
-2198 ENDVIDAHIEADS
+2198 LITDSRIKADS

-2222 DTTGALKVTN
+2222 DETGALKVTN
-2232 TSYKVDGAEET
+2232 TSYSDGTKT
-2243 DSDTALTFTNVFTP
+2243 DNTALTFTNVFTP

-2262 SDAAAGAADT
+2262 SDAAGAADT

-2285 SGEDILADEIGS
+2285 SGEDILADEVGE

-2337 VYFDE
+2337 VYFDG
-2342 IAFSKQGTYVF
+2342 ITFSKQGTYVF
-2353 TVTEETASSPLDRL
+2353 KVTEEVASSPLDRL
-2367 ERVGY
+2367 DRVGY
-2372 NVNET
+2372 DVNET

-2382 YNVTLDPDTRRLVIG
+2382 YNVTLDESTRRLVIN
-2397 TPEYSKVDANTG
+2397 TPEYSKVDENTG
-2409 SAYLETSTNNV
+2409 SAYIEAGTNNV

-2519 STYKFTVEEITD
+2519 STYKFTVEEITA

-2562 DKTNPEELTGTG
+2562 DKTNPEELTGTD

-2587 ATVTAVNTYTLA
+2587 ATVTAVNTYTLT
-2599 SAASTLPA
+2599 SATATLPA
-2607 LTKTYDGPEPLNDG
+2607 LIKTYDGPEPLTDG

-2626 AEISGDVADGAAF
+2626 AEISGDVTDGAEF

-2653 SISFGD
+2653 SISFGG

-2685 YDRDPVTL
+2685 YDEDPVTL

-2705 SVSGPVYGTKTGF
+2705 SVSGPVYGAKTGF
-2718 TNKYSPAPATT
+2718 TNKYSPAPANTVIT
-2729 GIKVTENLNGAL
+2729 VTENLNGAL

-2749 NAVFDSSTS
+2749 NAALDSSTS

-2768 VSFTLGKEVYTASED
+2768 VSFTLGKEAYTASED

-2788 TEAGIYVYKVTQAAG
+2788 TETGTYVYKVTQAAG
-2803 NSQGM
+2803 TSQGM

-2813 SYTVTFTVTDEG
+2813 SYTVTFTVTDDG
-2825 FDGQLDCAVSVIRDS
+2825 FDGQLDCAVSIIRDS
-2840 DGAVLP
+2840 DGAT
-2846 AAELSFTNTYTTYQ
+2846 ADLSFTNTYTTYQ
-2860 YALENLVVGASAGD
+2860 YAIENLVVGASVGD

-2907 SASYS
+2907 SASCS
-2912 HTFDENGIPLK
+2912 HTFEENGIPLK

-3016 PEDNVQ
+3016 SEDNVQ

-3047 AVTWT
+3047 AVTWA

-3087 NGTEVE
+3087 NGIEVE

-3099 INPLNSITVAKTQS
+3099 INPLNSITVTKTQS
-3113 VNGIAGASAAV
+3113 VNGISGASAAV

-3170 YDPATG
+3170 YDLATG

-3227 KVSADGWI
+3227 KISADGWI

-3303 AELRLAGGDTATFK
+3303 AELRLAGGDIATFK

-3347 VGNSKAPVT
+3347 VGNSKAPAT

-3576 EIVSSRKTGGLTVTS
+3576 EIVSSRKTGGLTVMS
-3591 RVVGGSGAETYSFI
+3591 RVVGGSGAETYSFV

-3685 TPGSLI
+3685 TPCSLI

-3701 SALPFRFAIEISEGF
+3701 SALPFRFSIEISDGF

-3733 GMGEF
+3733 GVGEF

-3801 VSGTASDRSRPFSF
+3801 VSGTASDRSRPFGF

-3853 PARTMFTVTEI
+3853 PAGTMFTVTEL

-3970 SLKHGER
+3970 SLRHGER

-4062 SLRFNSTAPESG
+4062 SLRFNSAAPESG

-4103 GYTVSVKPVNWYYQ
+4103 GYTVSAKPVNWYYQ

-4190 GGTVSNGGVINV
+4190 GGTVSNGDVINV

-4246 DTESK
+4246 DTEST

-4345 LFAAAA
+4345 FFAAAA